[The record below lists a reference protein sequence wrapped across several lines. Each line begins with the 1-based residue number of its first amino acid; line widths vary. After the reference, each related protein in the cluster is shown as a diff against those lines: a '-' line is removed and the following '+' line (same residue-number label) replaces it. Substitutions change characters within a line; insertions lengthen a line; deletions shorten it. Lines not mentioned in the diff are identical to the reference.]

1 MDQRN
6 PPRLRPF
13 SRPVSRIATRP
24 DVITALRSLIGGFVG
39 IGLVAGL
46 AQHGLADTDLTLM
59 IGAFGATAVLLYGT
73 PTSPFAQ
80 PYNVLVGHVLSAL
93 IGVSVYLVLGQADW
107 LAAALAVSLAIFAMQ
122 ITRSVHPPG
131 GASALIAVAGSP
143 EIHAMGYSYAVLPV
157 GLGALAL
164 LLVALVVN
172 NIGVGQHWPRM
183 RP

>member
-1 MDQRN
+1 M
-6 PPRLRPF
+6 
-13 SRPVSRIATRP
+13 RP
-24 DVITALRSLIGGFVG
+24 DVVTALRSLIGGFVG
-39 IGLVAGL
+39 IGIVAGL

-73 PTSPFAQ
+73 PNSPFAQ

-93 IGVSVYLVLGQADW
+93 IGVSVYMVLGQADW

-122 ITRSVHPPG
+122 ITRSIHPPG

-143 EIHAMGYSYAVLPV
+143 EIHDMGYSYAVLPV

-164 LLVALVVN
+164 LVVALIVN
-172 NIGVGQHWPRM
+172 NIGSAKRWPEFW
-183 RP
+183 P